1 MVDRK
6 EQLYYKCYS
15 YRQMKFIQA
24 HGVEVLSSDIN
35 ERTQNRY
42 WLYEM
47 NDNLSDI
54 LTRYSEI
61 YTTNKE

>member
-1 MVDRK
+1 MDDK
-6 EQLYYKCYS
+6 KNQMFYKCYS

-47 NDNLSDI
+47 DDNLSDI
-54 LTRYSEI
+54 LTRYSKI
-61 YTTNKE
+61 YTENN

>member
-1 MVDRK
+1 MTDNR
-6 EQLYYKCYS
+6 QSIYYKCYS

-24 HGVEVLSSDIN
+24 HGVEALSSDIN
-35 ERTQNRY
+35 ERTQNRF

-47 NDNLSDI
+47 DDNLSDI